1 MKYSRKPQNR
11 IPRKVFIFTEGSV
24 TEQRYFQEFIEFYNI
39 PQARVKVIDRETTNS
54 SPESVIGYVVDFQN
68 RIRKNEPDISVH
80 YVYWLV
86 IDTDRWGTNLA
97 ITVDEAYQRNYDV
110 ALSRPC
116 FEIWLLLHYDDANSV
131 KERESVLCSKSA
143 INQALHTYNVS
154 GSNERDYFAK
164 TDIAIDNS
172 RLLDVNPKHRLLPQ
186 VGTRIYNFASLLL
199 EYA

>member
-24 TEQRYFQEFIEFYNI
+24 TEQKYFQEFIEFYNI

-54 SPESVIGYVVDFQN
+54 SPEKVIGYVVDFQK
-68 RIRKNEPDISVH
+68 RIRKCEPDISVN

-86 IDTDRWGTNLA
+86 IDTDRWGANLA
-97 ITVDEAYQRNYDV
+97 KTVNDAYQRNYDV
-110 ALSRPC
+110 ALSHPC

-164 TDIAIDNS
+164 SDIAIKNA
-172 RLLDVNPKHRLLPQ
+172 RELDVDPRQRQLPSI
-186 VGTRIYNFASLLL
+186 GTRIYNLVNLLL